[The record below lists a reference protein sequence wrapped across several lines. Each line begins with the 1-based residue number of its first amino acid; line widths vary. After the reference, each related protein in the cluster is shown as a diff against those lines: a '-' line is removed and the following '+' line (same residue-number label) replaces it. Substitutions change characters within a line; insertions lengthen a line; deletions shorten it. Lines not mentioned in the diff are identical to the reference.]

1 MSGHAQAAKPSQLPY
16 IIGLQCS
23 ASHTLHQEL
32 PKSTYLL
39 RTLITC
45 RNQHSLEQSKGKK
58 PAILSAD
65 RMGLNNPRTNK
76 KCTLPTCQ
84 ALQLYISQ
92 RTYGKIQNAYTTKL
106 RRAQRR
112 INNLCHIQMLNTKY

>member
-1 MSGHAQAAKPSQLPY
+1 MSGHAQAAVPSQLPY
-16 IIGLQCS
+16 IMGLQCS

-45 RNQHSLEQSKGKK
+45 RNQHSQQQSKGKK

-84 ALQLYISQ
+84 RCNSIRPRVLTARFRTPIPQSQ
-92 RTYGKIQNAYTTKL
+92 DVCKEESTTYVIFK
-106 RRAQRR
+106 
-112 INNLCHIQMLNTKY
+112 C